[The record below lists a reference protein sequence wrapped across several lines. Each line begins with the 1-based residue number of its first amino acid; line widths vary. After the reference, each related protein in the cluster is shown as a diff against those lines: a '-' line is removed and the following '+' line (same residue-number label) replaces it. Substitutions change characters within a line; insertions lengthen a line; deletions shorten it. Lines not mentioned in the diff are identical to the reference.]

1 MRFLG
6 KGLVYVFVIVM
17 AALTLF
23 PFLYMLSSSL
33 MTYQEVTSIPPTI
46 VPHVPQWH
54 NFVEAMRQAPFPPL
68 FPQHGTGVRVVDVGH
83 DHHHRTCGLR
93 LGEVAF
99 PFQEGVDDGHDGV
112 AHGAV

>member
-54 NFVEAMRQAPFPPL
+54 NFIEAMRQAPFPVISSTRYWCPGCRRWARSS
-68 FPQHGTGVRVVDVGH
+68 PPY
-83 DHHHRTCGLR
+83 LR
-93 LGEVAF
+93 
-99 PFQEGVDDGHDGV
+99 PSPW
-112 AHGAV
+112 